1 MAKVKV
7 EMPEEFLRKLSLL
20 GSKTDEI
27 AGRVLEAG
35 GEVVLAKVRSNLSS
49 VIGSGT
55 KYDSRSTGEL
65 ERSLG
70 LTPPLVDRD
79 GNHNIKV
86 GFAEPRSDGGSN
98 AMLANII
105 EYGKN
110 GQPAK
115 PFQTRPGL
123 VPEGLY
129 QRHDPQAG
137 RGGGEAVSL
146 LSELKTVADTCAIPV
161 ETGVFSGVPP
171 DLYLVITPM
180 VDTFALHA
188 DDSPGYDTQ
197 EARLSLFVKGSY
209 TAIKDTLVRALL
221 GADFCITDRRYIAHE
236 DDTGFHHYAID
247 VAKLYQL

>member
-27 AGRVLEAG
+27 AGRVLEA
-35 GEVVLAKVRSNLSS
+35 VQSNLSS

-55 KYDSRSTGEL
+55 KYDARSTGEL

-105 EYGKN
+105 EYGKS

-115 PFQTRPGL
+115 PF
-123 VPEGLY
+123 
-129 QRHDPQAG
+129 
-137 RGGGEAVSL
+137 
-146 LSELKTVADTCAIPV
+146 LKPALTSSRKACTSAMIRKLEEEV
-161 ETGVFSGVPP
+161 E
-171 DLYLVITPM
+171 
-180 VDTFALHA
+180 
-188 DDSPGYDTQ
+188 
-197 EARLSLFVKGSY
+197 
-209 TAIKDTLVRALL
+209 
-221 GADFCITDRRYIAHE
+221 
-236 DDTGFHHYAID
+236 
-247 VAKLYQL
+247 KL